1 MGQIHSRYLLRCVF
15 TADDSCARVDACAGD
30 VPPRENPKKFW
41 PYLSLRQFKCSLVP
55 AILEELNETLLIRRR
70 TYNLSYKATDH
81 ADTLAASL

>member
-1 MGQIHSRYLLRCVF
+1 MGRIHSQYLLRCIF
-15 TADDSCARVDACAGD
+15 TADDSCARVGACASN